1 MKSVFWI
8 HRKALKRSIYF
19 HHSKEVSSINHEM
32 ISLTMWT
39 YSVNKQSRLNI
50 MDIMGHEKWVIYVY
64 CLQVFTLANNAV
76 EYFSRSIL
84 NWGLSIQSHSWLIL
98 RSFWIGKDKLL
109 PTKVSSQIKLYFKS
123 KWSKNLQV
131 RILFLD
137 LNLFI
142 IICQFTMNLL
152 HLYMSQSN
160 SFKGNGLF
168 YLLVKIYFS

>member
-8 HRKALKRSIYF
+8 HRKAVKRSIYF
-19 HHSKEVSSINHEM
+19 HHSKDVSSINHEM

-50 MDIMGHEKWVIYVY
+50 MDIMGHEKWVIYLF
-64 CLQVFTLANNAV
+64 CLQVFTLTNNAV

-84 NWGLSIQSHSWLIL
+84 NRGLSIQSHSRPIL

-109 PTKVSSQIKLYFKS
+109 STKVSSQIKLYFKP
-123 KWSKNLQV
+123 KRSKNLRV

-152 HLYMSQSN
+152 HLYKSY
-160 SFKGNGLF
+160 SFTDNGLF
-168 YLLVKIYFS
+168 YLAVKIYFS